1 MKKPKETRHHSR
13 KAKPRSLALSPAC
26 LEAFALY
33 KAQIKEEDDSEAF
46 ITLLENSQVERLF
59 DATTQ
64 QDFFRGASEEQKP
77 MTELELVRQAAQLL
91 NIPLEQL
98 VHSGALLLAKRE
110 ILTRTKHLSPAAAG
124 GADTPELSRSGS
136 GVAGSADNRIKEAF
150 EFLLKAGKEVTPAR
164 LAKLSRTNFNSAQRW
179 IQLNHPQLLL
189 NKTLRPR
196 QARPMR
202 EKPPAAATATTAQL
216 ESSSSTPPSPP
227 PPQKKEAQ
235 EEKSAGTGR
244 DAHEIPKASK
254 RLTKEK
260 TKSVPT
266 LQDSKPH
273 SDSPPEP
280 ITFTDLELSSSHTI
294 KLAYGAL
301 NQSGSVFFSV
311 EPFGKAALDEALRA
325 HQLKR
330 TSFGHVELIKH
341 KGHHLV
347 PLAWLILLLPNNHQP
362 FLEKLDRQIYRSF
375 KPTRS

>member
-1 MKKPKETRHHSR
+1 MKKPKETRHQPR

-59 DATTQ
+59 DASTQ
-64 QDFFRGASEEQKP
+64 QDFFRGAAEEQKP

-110 ILTRTKHLSPAAAG
+110 ILTRTKHLSPAAADG
-124 GADTPELSRSGS
+124 GDTPELPRSGS

-216 ESSSSTPPSPP
+216 ESSSSTPPTPP

-235 EEKSAGTGR
+235 EEKSAGAGR
-244 DAHEIPKASK
+244 DARGTPKASK

-301 NQSGSVFFSV
+301 NQRGSAFFSV

-347 PLAWLILLLPNNHQP
+347 PVAWLMLLLPNNHQP

-375 KPTRS
+375 KQTRS

>member
-1 MKKPKETRHHSR
+1 
-13 KAKPRSLALSPAC
+13 
-26 LEAFALY
+26 
-33 KAQIKEEDDSEAF
+33 
-46 ITLLENSQVERLF
+46 
-59 DATTQ
+59 
-64 QDFFRGASEEQKP
+64 

-110 ILTRTKHLSPAAAG
+110 ILTRTKHLSPPAAAAGGSG
-124 GADTPELSRSGS
+124 GADTPELPRSGS

-202 EKPPAAATATTAQL
+202 EKPPAAAMATAAQQQA
-216 ESSSSTPPSPP
+216 SSSTPPSPP
-227 PPQKKEAQ
+227 LPQKKEAQ
-235 EEKSAGTGR
+235 EEKSAGAGR
-244 DAHEIPKASK
+244 DAHGTPKASK

-260 TKSVPT
+260 TKSVTT

-280 ITFTDLELSSSHTI
+280 ITFTGLELSSSHTI

-301 NQSGSVFFSV
+301 NQRGSAFFSV

-325 HQLKR
+325 HQLDR
-330 TSFGHVELIKH
+330 TGFGHLELIEH

-347 PLAWLILLLPNNHQP
+347 PIAWLILLLPNHRP